1 MKLTTIRLC
10 NFRQFYGET
19 PEIQI
24 ATDDERN
31 TTIIHGNN
39 GAGKTTILNA
49 FTWVLYE
56 KFTAAFAESQQLV
69 NKRAIAE
76 ADIGTA
82 VDSWVEV
89 AWEHDGKRYRAKR
102 MCRAYKQETGVNHV
116 NNELLYLYIGDADG
130 KWLHPQQPPDEIIG
144 RILPASLHQYFFFD
158 GERIEQIVRQDKRLE
173 IAEATKILLGVEVL
187 NRSIDHLAKAKK
199 TLETELA
206 QIGDTTTKDLLKSQQ
221 QCQQE
226 IDRIEHRQAEIVQE
240 IANFKQI
247 KQEIDLYLLELTAA
261 KATQLQRQE
270 LERTKSTHQTQ
281 LRQAQTAIKQL
292 ISSQSH
298 TVLITDLTQDFQ
310 TIVGELRDRGELN
323 QGISREFLS
332 QLLQHQSCLCGTKL
346 EPNTSAYV
354 QVQNWLSRAS
364 IAVIEETTMRLI
376 TQVEDLQTKG
386 GEFWKSIDLQQQ
398 IVTTTRAEISQLE
411 IKIDKLELQLRQD
424 TNVEISSLQK
434 RLDDIEIKVRDLTL
448 SQGQNKQQII
458 HLEGQIQSL
467 AKQIAKQ
474 QTNLDRQNLA
484 HRRLQAATTAI
495 AELMTIRHQQEQQ
508 FRLDLEQ
515 RVQQIFQTISVTPYL
530 PKITEKY
537 ELMLSENTRGI
548 ETTVAASTGENQ
560 ILSLSFIGGI
570 IDRVRTWSEQ
580 KLLIGP
586 ESNTFP
592 IVMDSPFGSLDRIS
606 RRQIAKILP
615 QLANQLVVLVTKTQ
629 WRDEVETEMQPKIGK
644 QYLLTYY
651 TSKLDCPEDYLEI
664 NNTHYPLIKHSPND
678 FDYTEIVEISEK
690 CGLGVSPSG
699 APFQDSEG

>member
-19 PEIQI
+19 PEIQL
-24 ATDDERN
+24 ATDENRN

-56 KFTAAFAESQQLV
+56 KFTAAFAESHQLV

-102 MCRAYKQETGVNHV
+102 MCRAYKQQTGVNIV
-116 NNELLYLYIGDADG
+116 PNELLYLYIGDTDG
-130 KWLHPQQPPDEIIG
+130 KWLHPHQPPDQIIG

-187 NRSIDHLAKAKK
+187 NRSIDHLGKAKK
-199 TLETELA
+199 TLETELS
-206 QIGDTTTKDLLKSQQ
+206 QIGDPNTKDLLKSQQ
-221 QCQQE
+221 HCQQE
-226 IDRIEHRQAEIVQE
+226 IDRIQQRQTEIIAE

-247 KQEIDLYLLELTAA
+247 ETEISQYLLELTAA
-261 KATQLQRQE
+261 KSTQLQRQE
-270 LERTKSTHQTQ
+270 LERAKATHQTQ

-292 ISSQSH
+292 ISTQAH
-298 TVLITDLTQDFQ
+298 TVLLTDLTQDFQ
-310 TIVGELRDRGELN
+310 KIVVELRDRGELN

-332 QLLQHQSCLCGTKL
+332 QLILHQNCLCGTKL
-346 EPNTSAYV
+346 HPNTTAYL
-354 QVQNWLSRAS
+354 QVQTWLARAS

-386 GEFWKSIDLQQQ
+386 AEFWQSIDLHQQ
-398 IVTTTRAEISQLE
+398 IVSTARSEINQIELTV
-411 IKIDKLELQLRQD
+411 DKLETQLRQD
-424 TNVEISSLQK
+424 TNIEISNLQK
-434 RLDDIEIKVRDLTL
+434 RLDEIEIKVRDLTL
-448 SQGQNKQQII
+448 SQGQNRQQIV
-458 HLEGQIQSL
+458 HLEGQIQAL
-467 AKQIAKQ
+467 AKQITKQ
-474 QTNLDRQNLA
+474 QADRDRQNLA
-484 HRRLQAATTAI
+484 SRRLQAATMAI
-495 AELMTIRHQQEQQ
+495 AELTTMRDRQEEQ
-508 FRLDLEQ
+508 FRIELEQ

-537 ELMLSENTRGI
+537 ELILVENTRGI

-560 ILSLSFIGGI
+560 MLSLSFIAGI
-570 IDRVRTWSEQ
+570 IDRVREWSEQ
-580 KLLIGP
+580 KLLAVP

-606 RRQIAKILP
+606 RRQIARILP
-615 QLANQLVVLVTKTQ
+615 QLASQLLVLVTKTQ
-629 WRDEVETEMQPKIGK
+629 WRDEVETEMQPKIGR

-651 TSKLDCPEDYLEI
+651 TSKLNCPEDYLEI
-664 NNTHYPLIKHSPND
+664 NNCQYPLIKHSLND
-678 FDYTEIVEISEK
+678 FDYTEIVEIS
-690 CGLGVSPSG
+690 
-699 APFQDSEG
+699 

>member
-19 PEIQI
+19 PEIHI
-24 ATDDERN
+24 ATDDDRN

-76 ADIGTA
+76 AAVGTA

-102 MCRAYKQETGVNHV
+102 MCRAYKQETGVNLV

-187 NRSIDHLAKAKK
+187 NRSIKHLAEAKK

-247 KQEIDLYLLELTAA
+247 EQEIDRYLLELTAA

-270 LERTKSTHQTQ
+270 LERTKATYQTQ
-281 LRQAQTAIKQL
+281 LRQAQTTIKQL
-292 ISSQSH
+292 ISTQAH
-298 TVLITDLTQDFQ
+298 AVLLTDLTKDFQ

-332 QLLQHQSCLCGTKL
+332 QLLQQQNCLCGTKL
-346 EPNTSAYV
+346 SPKTDAYI

-376 TQVEDLQTKG
+376 TQVEDLETKG
-386 GEFWKSIDLQQQ
+386 GEFWRSIDLQQQ
-398 IVTTTRAEISQLE
+398 IVSSARSEISQLE
-411 IKIDKLELQLRQD
+411 LKIDNLELQLRQD
-424 TNVEISSLQK
+424 TNVEISNLQK
-434 RLDDIEIKVRDLTL
+434 RLDDIEVKVRDLTL
-448 SQGQNKQQII
+448 SQGQNKQQIV

-474 QTNLDRQNLA
+474 QLNLDRQNLA

-495 AELMTIRHQQEQQ
+495 AELTTIRHQQEQQ

-537 ELMLSENTRGI
+537 ELMLVENTRGV

-580 KLLIGP
+580 KLLAVP

-606 RRQIAKILP
+606 RRQIAQVLP

-629 WRDEVETEMQPKIGK
+629 WRDEVETEMQPKIGR

-651 TSKLDCPEDYLEI
+651 TSRLDCPEDYLDI
-664 NNTHYPLIKHSPND
+664 NNTRYPLIKHSPND
-678 FDYTEIVEISEK
+678 FDYTEIIEIT
-690 CGLGVSPSG
+690 
-699 APFQDSEG
+699 

>member
-102 MCRAYKQETGVNHV
+102 MCRAYKHETGVNHV

-187 NRSIDHLAKAKK
+187 NRSIKHLAEAKK

-226 IDRIEHRQAEIVQE
+226 IDRIEQRQAEIVQE

-247 KQEIDLYLLELTAA
+247 EQEIDRYLLELTAA

-270 LERTKSTHQTQ
+270 LERTKATHQTQ

-292 ISSQSH
+292 ISTQAH

-332 QLLQHQSCLCGTKL
+332 QLLQHQNCLCGTKL
-346 EPNTSAYV
+346 EPKTAAYI

-376 TQVEDLQTKG
+376 TQVEDLETKG
-386 GEFWKSIDLQQQ
+386 ADFWKSIDLQQQ
-398 IVTTTRAEISQLE
+398 IVTAARAEISQLE
-411 IKIDKLELQLRQD
+411 LEIDKLELQLRQD
-424 TNVEISSLQK
+424 TNIEISSLQK
-434 RLDDIEIKVRDLTL
+434 RLDDIEVKVRDLTL

-495 AELMTIRHQQEQQ
+495 AELTTIRHQQEQQ

-537 ELMLSENTRGI
+537 ELMLSENTRGV

-629 WRDEVETEMQPKIGK
+629 WRDEVEIEMQPKIGR

-664 NNTHYPLIKHSPND
+664 NHTRYPLIKHSPND
-678 FDYTEIVEISEK
+678 FDYTEIVEIGE
-690 CGLGVSPSG
+690 
-699 APFQDSEG
+699 

>member
-1 MKLTTIRLC
+1 MKLTSIRLY

-24 ATDDERN
+24 ATDNYRN

-39 GAGKTTILNA
+39 GAGKTTILNG

-56 KFTAAFAESQQLV
+56 KFTAAFAESHQLV

-76 ADIGTA
+76 ADVGTA

-102 MCRAYKQETGVNHV
+102 MCRAYKQETGVSII

-130 KWLHPQQPPDEIIG
+130 KWLHPQQPPEEIIG

-187 NRSIDHLAKAKK
+187 NRSIRHLTEAKK
-199 TLETELA
+199 TLENELA
-206 QIGDTTTKDLLKSQQ
+206 QIGDSTIKDLLKSQQ

-226 IDRIEHRQAEIVQE
+226 IDRIQQRQAEVIQE
-240 IANFKQI
+240 IASFKQI
-247 KQEIDLYLLELTAA
+247 EQEINRYLLELTAA
-261 KATQLQRQE
+261 KATQLYRQE
-270 LERTKSTHQTQ
+270 LERTKATHQTQ
-281 LRQAQTAIKQL
+281 LRQAQTEIKQL
-292 ISSQSH
+292 LSTTAH
-298 TVLITDLTQDFQ
+298 TVLLGNLTQSFH
-310 TIVGELRDRGELN
+310 TIVSELRDRGELN

-332 QLLQHQSCLCGTKL
+332 QILHQQNCLCGTKL
-346 EPNTSAYV
+346 TPKTAAYI

-364 IAVIEETTMRLI
+364 IAVMEETTMRLI
-376 TQVEDLQTKG
+376 TQVEDLETKG
-386 GEFWKSIDLQQQ
+386 PEFWRSIDLQQQ
-398 IVTTTRAEISQLE
+398 IVTTARAQISQLE
-411 IKIDKLELQLRQD
+411 IEIDKLELQLRQD
-424 TNVEISSLQK
+424 TNTEISSLQK
-434 RLDDIEIKVRDLTL
+434 RLDDIQIKVRDLTL
-448 SQGQNKQQII
+448 SQGQNQQQIV

-484 HRRLQAATTAI
+484 NRRLQATISAI
-495 AELMTIRHQQEQQ
+495 AELTIIRHQQEQQ

-537 ELMLSENTRGI
+537 ELILSENTRGV

-570 IDRVRTWSEQ
+570 IDRVREWSEQ
-580 KLLIGP
+580 KLLAAP
-586 ESNTFP
+586 ASNTFP

-606 RRQIAKILP
+606 RRQIAQILP

-629 WRDEVETEMQPKIGK
+629 WRDEVETQMQPKIGK

-651 TSKLDCPEDYLEI
+651 TSKLNCPEDYLEI
-664 NNTHYPLIKHSPND
+664 DDRRYPLIKHSPND
-678 FDYTEIVEISEK
+678 FDYTEISEIS
-690 CGLGVSPSG
+690 
-699 APFQDSEG
+699 

>member
-19 PEIQI
+19 PEIHL
-24 ATDDERN
+24 ATDDDLN

-102 MCRAYKQETGVNHV
+102 MCRAYKHETGVNHV

-187 NRSIDHLAKAKK
+187 NRSIKHLAEAKK

-226 IDRIEHRQAEIVQE
+226 IDRIEQRQAEIVQE

-247 KQEIDLYLLELTAA
+247 EQEIDRYLLELTAA

-270 LERTKSTHQTQ
+270 LERTKATHQTQ

-292 ISSQSH
+292 ISTQAH
-298 TVLITDLTQDFQ
+298 TVLLTDLTKDFQ

-332 QLLQHQSCLCGTKL
+332 QLLRYQSCLCGTKL
-346 EPNTSAYV
+346 EPKTSAYI

-376 TQVEDLQTKG
+376 TQVEDLETKG
-386 GEFWKSIDLQQQ
+386 AEFWQSIDLQQQ
-398 IVTTTRAEISQLE
+398 IVTTTRVEISQLE
-411 IKIDKLELQLRQD
+411 LKIDNLELQLRQD

-434 RLDDIEIKVRDLTL
+434 RLDDIEVKVRDLTL

-495 AELMTIRHQQEQQ
+495 AQLTTIRHQQEQQ

-537 ELMLSENTRGI
+537 ELILSENTRGV

-629 WRDEVETEMQPKIGK
+629 WRDEVETEMQPKIGR

-664 NNTHYPLIKHSPND
+664 NNTRYPLIKHSPND
-678 FDYTEIVEISEK
+678 FDYTEIVEIS
-690 CGLGVSPSG
+690 
-699 APFQDSEG
+699 A

>member
-19 PEIQI
+19 PEVRL
-24 ATDDERN
+24 ATDRDRN

-76 ADIGTA
+76 AEIGTA
-82 VDSWVEV
+82 IDTWVEV

-102 MCRAYKQETGVNHV
+102 MCRAYKQPDTVNIV

-187 NRSIDHLAKAKK
+187 NRSIKHLSEARK

-226 IDRIEHRQAEIVQE
+226 IDRIEQRQVEIASE
-240 IANFKQI
+240 IANFQQI
-247 KQEIDLYLLELTAA
+247 DREINSCLLELTAA
-261 KATQLQRQE
+261 KETQKQRQA
-270 LERTKSTHQTQ
+270 LESSKATHQTQ

-292 ISSQSH
+292 ISTQAH
-298 TVLITDLTQDFQ
+298 TVLLTNLTQDFQ
-310 TIVGELRDRGELN
+310 KIVAELRDRGELN
-323 QGISREFLS
+323 QGISREFLA
-332 QLLQHQSCLCGTKL
+332 QLLHHQDCLCGTKL
-346 EPNTSAYV
+346 HPDTPAYS
-354 QVQNWLSRAS
+354 QVQTWLSRAS

-376 TQVEDLQTKG
+376 SQVEALQSKG
-386 GEFWKSIDLQQQ
+386 GEFWQAIDLQQQ
-398 IVTTTRAEISQLE
+398 IVTTARSEISQLE
-411 IKIDKLELQLRQD
+411 IHIDNLESQLRQN
-424 TNVEISSLQK
+424 TNVEISNLQK
-434 RLDDIEIKVRDLTL
+434 RLDDIDLKVRDLTL
-448 SQGQNKQQII
+448 AQGRDRQQIS
-458 HLEGQIQSL
+458 HLEGQVSAFAKQITKQQSNQDRQSL
-467 AKQIAKQ
+467 AQ
-474 QTNLDRQNLA
+474 
-484 HRRLQAATTAI
+484 RRIQAARAAI
-495 AELMTIRHQQEQQ
+495 DELIAMRDRQEQQ
-508 FRLDLEQ
+508 FRLELEQ
-515 RVQQIFQTISVTPYL
+515 QVQIIFKTISVTPYL

-537 ELMLSENTRGI
+537 ELILVETTRGV

-570 IDRVRTWSEQ
+570 IDRVRAWSAQ
-580 KLLIGP
+580 KLLSVP
-586 ESNTFP
+586 QSNTFP

-606 RRQIAKILP
+606 RRQIAQILP

-629 WRDEVETEMQPKIGK
+629 WRDEVETEMHSKIGK
-644 QYLLTYY
+644 QYILTYY
-651 TSKLDCPEDYLEI
+651 TSKLDAPEDYLEI
-664 NNTHYPLIKHSPND
+664 DGRCYPLIQHSPND
-678 FDYTEIVEISEK
+678 FDYTEISEI
-690 CGLGVSPSG
+690 V
-699 APFQDSEG
+699 

>member
-19 PEIQI
+19 PEIHI

-76 ADIGTA
+76 ADVGTA
-82 VDSWVEV
+82 IDSWVEV

-102 MCRAYKQETGVNHV
+102 MCRAYKQETGVNLV

-187 NRSIDHLAKAKK
+187 NRSIKHLAEAKK

-226 IDRIEHRQAEIVQE
+226 IDRIEQRQAEITQE

-247 KQEIDLYLLELTAA
+247 EQEIDRYLLELTAA

-270 LERTKSTHQTQ
+270 LERTKATHQTQ

-292 ISSQSH
+292 ISTQAH
-298 TVLITDLTQDFQ
+298 TVLLTDLTQDFQ

-332 QLLQHQSCLCGTKL
+332 QLLQQQNCLCGTKL
-346 EPNTSAYV
+346 SPKTSAYI

-386 GEFWKSIDLQQQ
+386 LDFWKSIDLQQQ
-398 IVTTTRAEISQLE
+398 IVSSTRSEISQLE
-411 IKIDKLELQLRQD
+411 LKIDNLELQLRQD
-424 TNVEISSLQK
+424 TNIEISSLQK
-434 RLDDIEIKVRDLTL
+434 RLDDIEVKVRDLIL

-484 HRRLQAATTAI
+484 HRRLQVATTAI
-495 AELMTIRHQQEQQ
+495 AELTTIRHQQEQQ

-537 ELMLSENTRGI
+537 ELMLVENTRGV

-580 KLLIGP
+580 KLLAVP

-606 RRQIAKILP
+606 RRQIAQILP

-629 WRDEVETEMQPKIGK
+629 WRDEVETQMQPKIGR

-664 NNTHYPLIKHSPND
+664 NNTRYPLIKHSPND
-678 FDYTEIVEISEK
+678 FDYTEIIEIT
-690 CGLGVSPSG
+690 
-699 APFQDSEG
+699 